1 MVNGVGVA
9 VFDLQSVGAYLT
21 EVFWDPDSR
30 GFPGVDV
37 ARTIGF
43 TLITFIGGWL
53 ASKAAS
59 RKKIKAR
66 LLDDLISTQR
76 ELFHRAYPRDWKRGE
91 KREEFTLR
99 PLIERMRF
107 LVFSLKEEHRF
118 GAGDLRLIDAYI
130 ARMEEFVALWT
141 RALHRSSKY
150 DDAYDS
156 CLGSL
161 IAIVE
166 ITSPRQ
172 VSRVAELSARAA
184 TIRHQEEA
192 A

>member
-1 MVNGVGVA
+1 MIDWQSFVG
-9 VFDLQSVGAYLT
+9 YLS
-21 EVFWDPDSR
+21 EVFWDPDTR
-30 GFPGVDV
+30 GLPNVDV

-53 ASKAAS
+53 VSRAAS

-66 LLDDLISTQR
+66 LLDDLVSTQR
-76 ELFHRAYPRDWKRGE
+76 ELFYRAYPRDWKRGD
-91 KREEFTLR
+91 KREEYTLR

-107 LVFSLKEEHRF
+107 LVFSLKEEHKF
-118 GAGDLRLIDAYI
+118 SPGDLRLIDAYI

-161 IAIVE
+161 IAIIE

-172 VSRVAELSARAA
+172 VSRVEELSARAA